1 MMHDVWMDRLSDYL
15 DGGLAPDEASA
26 LEAHLAGCQACRTVL
41 SELEG
46 VVAAA
51 SQLEDREPAA
61 DLWPG
66 ILGNIREAAP
76 ATSPD
81 ILTLK
86 PRTEPAV
93 RRFSFSMPQL
103 LAAAVA
109 TMMISG
115 TAVWM
120 TMRAQVDA
128 APTTVASQP
137 AATADASLGSE
148 SAVLISNVEQEYGQA
163 ISELQ
168 REFDA
173 RRDQLDPETVKV
185 VEESLRVIDDAIA
198 EARAALARDP
208 ANGYLYRHLDN
219 TMMKKVDLLRRA
231 AGVAVTT

>member
-1 MMHDVWMDRLSDYL
+1 MHDPWMDRLSDYL
-15 DGGLAPDEASA
+15 DGGLDPDETKAV
-26 LEAHLAGCQACRTVL
+26 EAHLAGCEACRTL
-41 SELEG
+41 LAELEA
-46 VVAAA
+46 VVLAA
-51 SQLEDREPAA
+51 SELEDREPAN

-66 ILGNIREAAP
+66 ILERIRTAPVAAS
-76 ATSPD
+76 ADVLS
-81 ILTLK
+81 LA
-86 PRTEPAV
+86 PRRTPV
-93 RRFSFSMPQL
+93 TRRFSFSVPQL

-120 TMRAQVDA
+120 TMRARAVEA
-128 APTTVASQP
+128 P
-137 AATADASLGSE
+137 AAVPVQTAAASDASLGSE
-148 SAVLISNVEQEYGQA
+148 SAILISNVEQEYDQA

-168 REFDA
+168 REFAA

-208 ANGYLYRHLDN
+208 ANGYLYRHLDD

-231 AGVAVTT
+231 AGVAAAT